1 MGNANNL
8 YFGNK
13 VNYYE
18 GVIVEVREDLV
29 AIDVKGRLGYM
40 ELPYDLLIA
49 KDPLLVGQTVGWK
62 MSFIEQ
68 LAGNAGSEYHSGVQ
82 NSDKTYYMEGVVT
95 NIEDCAI
102 SMDIKDDQG
111 YIKTPMRMLLS
122 DVPFELGQS
131 VGWNMTKI
139 VQLGPDADDK
149 YVSNIMNRNK
159 RALEISSRNNEE
171 EK

>member
-8 YFGNK
+8 YFGNR

-18 GVIVEVREDLV
+18 GVIVEVEDDKV
-29 AIDVKGRLGYM
+29 AIDVKGRLGYL
-40 ELPYDLLIA
+40 EVPHEALIA

-68 LAGNAGSEYHSGVQ
+68 LAKDVSGEYTPGVQ
-82 NSDKTYYMEGVVT
+82 NADNSIYMEGTVT
-95 NIEDCAI
+95 NVEDCAI
-102 SMDIKDDQG
+102 SMEIKADQG

-122 DVPFELGQS
+122 DVPFENGQS

-139 VQLGPDADDK
+139 VQLGPEADDK
-149 YVSNIMNRNK
+149 YVSNIMNRNR
-159 RALEISSRNNEE
+159 RAIEISNRNN
-171 EK
+171 

>member
-49 KDPLLVGQTVGWK
+49 KDPLLVGQPVVWK

-68 LAGNAGSEYHSGVQ
+68 LAGHAGSE
-82 NSDKTYYMEGVVT
+82 
-95 NIEDCAI
+95 
-102 SMDIKDDQG
+102 
-111 YIKTPMRMLLS
+111 
-122 DVPFELGQS
+122 
-131 VGWNMTKI
+131 
-139 VQLGPDADDK
+139 
-149 YVSNIMNRNK
+149 
-159 RALEISSRNNEE
+159 
-171 EK
+171 